1 MFRHTALPNGLKQI
15 EQCATQEH
23 FLPIGCI
30 EFGAVVTVGVGG
42 SVLQQARQVPLL
54 NLRVLPIALQSDF

>member
-23 FLPIGCI
+23 FLPIGYI
-30 EFGAVVTVGVGG
+30 DFGAVVAVGVGLNE
-42 SVLQQARQVPLL
+42 LQQARQVRFL
-54 NLRVLPIALQSDF
+54 NLRVLPVALQSDF